1 MFIKC
6 GLFFIVSLSS
16 IIKKEAGHNLN
27 FKNKFLRESNLYRH
41 ELKERMATREGGVNR
56 SR

>member
-16 IIKKEAGHNLN
+16 IMKKEADHN
-27 FKNKFLRESNLYRH
+27 FKNKFLRER
-41 ELKERMATREGGVNR
+41 EREQFA
-56 SR
+56 SS

>member
-16 IIKKEAGHNLN
+16 IMKGAQKGHGSASPFGPAQALSVAIR
-27 FKNKFLRESNLYRH
+27 LSL
-41 ELKERMATREGGVNR
+41 
-56 SR
+56 